1 MAVFAYLLLRY
12 AFFYY
17 FCMVFGL
24 KKIDRVLYWSR
35 TTKNKRIM
43 RTKSF
48 FVITLC
54 LLALPFVSVAQTD
67 STGYGQTYNDFMGK
81 ALREYEQFKQKAYA
95 DFERFLAE
103 AWAEYRCFSSDSCAY
118 SASKPE
124 TIPAHKRSSG
134 VIDIK
139 APYVTNDME
148 VMPEIEPT
156 NVNDRSLDGME
167 ESNEVY
173 ISFYGKRMTFQ
184 LPQDLRIT
192 AQSTKESGIARYY
205 EAMRTHDKTHSL
217 QKELDQAVASMGLND
232 WGYFALLRCIS
243 EKAFTQMNDRVLFCF
258 YMLHSHGF
266 KARVARGQKSGQLKL
281 LLALDNSKEVYS
293 YTFFV
298 INKVKYY
305 AVFGGGQKGE
315 NAYSYNEKADDK
327 GLKDFG
333 LDFKRTL
340 NIASCDKTRTL
351 HMAKTNTDIVLPYST
366 SHLRYYDDIPLTV
379 IPVYCKTALAP
390 ETEAVLTQTFG
401 TLSKKYNKVQLV
413 DIILNFVQTAF
424 QYQIDEKQFGRE
436 KYFFPEEVIG
446 YPYSDCED
454 RAALFAWLVKRYTG
468 CEVVGVLYPDHLA
481 TAVYFGDGVK
491 VPGKGFDQNGK
502 HFVFCDPTYT
512 NAPIGTIMQKYDG
525 KEYEVVKM

>member
-1 MAVFAYLLLRY
+1 
-12 AFFYY
+12 
-17 FCMVFGL
+17 
-24 KKIDRVLYWSR
+24 
-35 TTKNKRIM
+35 M

-48 FVITLC
+48 FVIALC

-67 STGYGQTYNDFMGK
+67 STGIGQSYSDFKGK
-81 ALREYEQFKQKAYA
+81 AMREYGQFKQQAYEE
-95 DFERFLAE
+95 FERFLAE
-103 AWAEYRCFSSDSCAY
+103 AWAEYQCFSGATCAY
-118 SASKPE
+118 SVCKPDS
-124 TIPAHKRSSG
+124 IPCHKMASG

-139 APYVTNDME
+139 APFVTNDPE
-148 VMPEIEPT
+148 SMPALEPT
-156 NVNDRSLDGME
+156 KVNDRTLDDLQ

-173 ISFYGKRMTFQ
+173 INFYGKRMTFQ
-184 LPQDLRIT
+184 VPQDLRIT
-192 AQSTKESGIARYY
+192 AQGTKESSISKYY
-205 EAMRTHDKTHSL
+205 ETMRTHDKNHAL
-217 QKELDQAVASMGLND
+217 QKELDEAVASMGLND
-232 WGYFALLRCIS
+232 WGYFALLRAIS
-243 EKAFTQMNDRVLFCF
+243 EKTFTQMNDRVLFCF
-258 YMLHSHGF
+258 YMMHSHGF

-281 LLALDNSKEVYS
+281 LLGLDNSKEVYS

-315 NAYSYNEKADDK
+315 NAYSYNEKADD
-327 GLKDFG
+327 GRLKDVG
-333 LDFKRTL
+333 LDFKHTL
-340 NIASCDKTRTL
+340 NIASCDKTRKL
-351 HMAKTNTDIVLPYST
+351 HLAKTNSDIVLPYST

-390 ETEAVLTQTFG
+390 ETEAVLTQTFS

-481 TAVYFGDGVK
+481 TAVNFGEAVK

-502 HFVFCDPTYT
+502 HYVFCDPTYP
-512 NAPIGTIMQKYDG
+512 NAPIGTIMQKYEG
-525 KEYEVVKM
+525 KDYEVVKM